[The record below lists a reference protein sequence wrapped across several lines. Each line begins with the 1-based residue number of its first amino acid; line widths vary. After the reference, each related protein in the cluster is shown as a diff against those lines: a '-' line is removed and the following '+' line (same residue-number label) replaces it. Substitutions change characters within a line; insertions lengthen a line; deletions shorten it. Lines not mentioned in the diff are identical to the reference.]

1 MTGRRTP
8 RYLSTTAV
16 AIMLLLATVHGLS
29 RFSEP
34 DLWWHLRVG
43 DWIRQGHGLV
53 WPDPSAAFADRDY
66 VATQWLPE
74 VVASWLYS
82 VVGLG
87 GILWLRA
94 VAVLAITGVVYAAC
108 RRFAGRLPAALV
120 AGLALLGEAAGL
132 NPRPQLLS
140 FLFFALVVLAWC
152 GTARDLRP
160 RWWLVPLFWVWACC
174 HGLWV
179 FGLAVGAV
187 VLLLVTV
194 DPRRRRDGVAVRNFY
209 VLWAGCLAAVA
220 LTPLGP
226 RLLLTPFDVATNAS
240 MIAEEWRATPFNN
253 VFSVTA
259 VAMIVACAVLWATR
273 PEPRP
278 WWQIGMLAFAAAT
291 TLWMWRLVPIGT
303 ITAAPM
309 LAGALQDR
317 LSADREPVTRR
328 ERLSLLSGCLVLA
341 VSAAALSAGQLG
353 ASASRYPSGM
363 TTINRA
369 LDFLPPSTVVLDD
382 FGISGWLLWAHP
394 DLSPVADLRGE
405 IYDHEYLSQYKDALA
420 VKPGWRDF
428 VDRTGAKV
436 ALVER
441 DSALAD
447 ALRTRSH
454 WAVVASNA
462 EFVLLRQGARP

>member
-1 MTGRRTP
+1 M
-8 RYLSTTAV
+8 V
-16 AIMLLLATVHGLS
+16 LLLATVHGLS

-53 WPDPSAAFADRDY
+53 WRDPSAAFADRDY

-108 RRFAGRLPAALV
+108 RRFAGRLPSALV
-120 AGLALLGEAAGL
+120 AGLALLGEAGGL

-174 HGLWV
+174 HGLWA
-179 FGLAVGAV
+179 FGLVVGAI
-187 VLLLVTV
+187 VLVLVTV
-194 DPRRRRDGVAVRNFY
+194 DPRRPRRGVGVRNLY
-209 VLWAGCLAAVA
+209 LLWAACLAAAA

-226 RLLLTPFDVATNAS
+226 RLLMTPFDVATNAS
-240 MIAEEWRATPFNN
+240 MIAEEWRPTPFNN
-253 VFSVTA
+253 IFSVTA
-259 VAMIVACAVLWATR
+259 VAMVVLCAVLWATR

-278 WWQIGMLAFAAAT
+278 WWQIGLLAFAAGA
-291 TLWMWRLVPIGT
+291 TLWMWRLVPLGT
-303 ITAAPM
+303 IAAAPL
-309 LAGALQDR
+309 LAGAIEDR
-317 LSADREPVTRR
+317 LAAAKEPVTRR
-328 ERLSLLSGCLVLA
+328 ERMSLLSAFLVL
-341 VSAAALSAGQLG
+341 VVAAAPLSAGPLG
-353 ASASRYPSGM
+353 AAASQYPSGM

-369 LDFLPPSTVVLDD
+369 LDSLPPSTVVMDD

-405 IYDHEYLSQYKDALA
+405 IYNHEYLSQYKDALA

-428 VDRTGAKV
+428 VDKTGAKA

-447 ALRTRSH
+447 ALANRSR
-454 WAVVASNA
+454 WTVSASNNDL
-462 EFVLLRQGARP
+462 VLLQDANP

>member
-1 MTGRRTP
+1 MTSRRTP
-8 RYLSTTAV
+8 GYLSTTAV
-16 AIMLLLATVHGLS
+16 AMVLVLATVHGLS

-53 WPDPSAAFADRDY
+53 WPDASAAFADRDY

-74 VVASWLYS
+74 VVTSWLYS

-152 GTARDLRP
+152 GSARDLRP

-174 HGLWV
+174 HGLWI
-179 FGLAVGAV
+179 FGLGVSLV
-187 VLLLVTV
+187 VLVLVTL
-194 DPRRRRDGVAVRNFY
+194 DPCRPRDGRGVRDLY
-209 VLWAGCLAAVA
+209 VLWAGCLAVVA

-240 MIAEEWRATPFNN
+240 MIAEEWRPTPLNN
-253 VFSVTA
+253 IFSVTA

-273 PEPRP
+273 PDRRP
-278 WWQIGMLAFAAAT
+278 WWQIGLLAFAAAT
-291 TLWMWRLVPIGT
+291 TLWMWRLVPLGAIA
-303 ITAAPM
+303 AAPL
-309 LAGALQDR
+309 LAGAIEDLLPAQ
-317 LSADREPVTRR
+317 REPVTRR
-328 ERLSLLSGCLVLA
+328 ERLSLPSGCIVLA
-341 VSAAALSAGQLG
+341 VAAALLSAGPLG
-353 ASASRYPSGM
+353 STASRYPGDM
-363 TTINRA
+363 GPIDRA
-369 LDFLPPSTVVLDD
+369 LDSLPRSTVVFDD
-382 FGISGWLLWAHP
+382 FGVSGWLLWAHP

-405 IYDHEYLSQYKDALA
+405 IYAHKYLALYKETLA

-428 VDRTGAKV
+428 VDRSGAKV
-436 ALVER
+436 ALVQR
-441 DSALAD
+441 KSALAD
-447 ALRTRSH
+447 ALANRAGWT
-454 WAVVASNA
+454 VLASNN
-462 EFVLLRQGARP
+462 EFVLLTQPTDR